1 MFLSFL
7 IYSHIYFGEQVKPVA
22 VRIFIAF
29 LAGQIFRSS
38 KAQMRGPVK
47 LCGMMWKR
55 DKQIKL
61 QYKDL
66 CGTTRVGL
74 FFKKKEI
81 EHCAK
86 KLNFL
91 ER

>member
-7 IYSHIYFGEQVKPVA
+7 IYSQIYFGEQVKPVA

-55 DKQIKL
+55 DK
-61 QYKDL
+61 
-66 CGTTRVGL
+66 
-74 FFKKKEI
+74 
-81 EHCAK
+81 
-86 KLNFL
+86 
-91 ER
+91 